1 MSDFIRRESEA
12 KKIPALLASQVRGFK
27 ESLEFKAMRRYELDI
42 PGVVCGAFAR
52 YLFRIH
58 EQELMNK
65 SEPDAEEIK
74 ESIHRMLEQMATSPE
89 LVDYVVDEIY
99 ENIECKP
106 EVIERIKAHLKPN
119 ALALYRRWM
128 GEAGI

>member
-1 MSDFIRRESEA
+1 
-12 KKIPALLASQVRGFK
+12 
-27 ESLEFKAMRRYELDI
+27 MRRYELDI